1 MKNYRLFVY
10 IYSILVLRS
19 ISKLLINVGNI
30 LKKHSSYSLKTLF
43 TVINGVYEIVLN
55 YYLFPFTFK
64 YHTIQYS
71 QCAKTR
77 ILSVMRKFNIA

>member
-1 MKNYRLFVY
+1 MKNYRLFCIHIFY
-10 IYSILVLRS
+10 LVLRS

>member
-43 TVINGVYEIVLN
+43 TVINGAYRIVLN
-55 YYLFPFTFK
+55 YYLFSYFRNWSDFLFNGD
-64 YHTIQYS
+64 
-71 QCAKTR
+71 KTER
-77 ILSVMRKFNIA
+77 MD